1 MSPMQGS
8 NLKIS
13 HFSTFP
19 TFPTSRHPESKSS
32 ITGTFS
38 GYHISAMISLFIDEL
53 HDLQKL
59 CNAMKEVFACP
70 VSIKLCTR

>member
-1 MSPMQGS
+1 MKKLGKKAKAHENSLSAYCSSG
-8 NLKIS
+8 
-13 HFSTFP
+13 
-19 TFPTSRHPESKSS
+19 KSS

-70 VSIKLCTR
+70 VSIKLYTR